1 MYCFAPLAILTV
13 ALCLPLAHARL
24 IESWPY
30 ERLLKEADVVV
41 IGKAVSSKDS
51 KETFQ
56 HKNWSVDLFG
66 VDTTFSVEAVVKGKL
81 DGDKLTLLHYRLKP
95 GVRVENGPLLVS
107 FRMKSM
113 EVNLKTGKL
122 HLARPSYLLFLKKRA
137 DGRFEAVSGQID
149 PELAVREMYPPLP
162 EEMKKKD

>member
-1 MYCFAPLAILTV
+1 MYRFAPLAILTV
-13 ALCLPLAHARL
+13 VLGLPPAHARL

-41 IGKAVSSKDS
+41 IGKAISSMDS
-51 KETFQ
+51 KEAFRP
-56 HKNWSVDLFG
+56 KIWSVDFLG

-81 DGDKLTLLHYRLKP
+81 DGDELTLLHYRLKP
-95 GVRVENGPLLVS
+95 GVYVDDGPLLVS
-107 FRMKSM
+107 FRMKRM
-113 EVNLKTGKL
+113 QVNLKTSKL

-149 PELAVREMYPPLP
+149 PELAVREMYRPLP
-162 EEMKKKD
+162 EEMMKKD